1 MRKIQLSENQQIL
14 FYNFLTWA
22 CKEEPKNFT
31 EWGEQYVLLSNLNY
45 DLTNY
50 IQSGL
55 LKCSKNEAWAIQ
67 NYFQIYIDEIFEKR
81 LGEDLFNESKELFIL
96 IHKELYKS
104 KHPYFI
110 FIPSSYN
117 CEQEKI
123 IVNPLDSPER
133 YLA

>member
-117 CEQEKI
+117 CDFT
-123 IVNPLDSPER
+123 L
-133 YLA
+133 